1 MVWIKEVPSN
11 LGGYIYNVMLLLSY
25 LFVCGSLQRGPQDG
39 EVEIRVVHV
48 APDAAGALPSQ
59 VRKRDTQRERE

>member
-1 MVWIKEVPSN
+1 
-11 LGGYIYNVMLLLSY
+11 MLLLSY